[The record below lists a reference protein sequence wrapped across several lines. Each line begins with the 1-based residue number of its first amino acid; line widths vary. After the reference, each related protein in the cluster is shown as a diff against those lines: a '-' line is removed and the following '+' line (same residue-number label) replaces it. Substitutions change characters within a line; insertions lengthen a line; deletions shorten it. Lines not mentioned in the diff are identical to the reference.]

1 MDQMALWLLRCTGF
15 VVAGGLACG
24 QAVRIYSEFQ
34 RVDPFG
40 NILAVDKTP
49 RPREILSP
57 AVVRS
62 AFASFHLAVSVPG
75 GAPFSLFFGQNPE
88 GTLQITV
95 YKEVYVKRGQAW
107 IPDGLERLSIGKEG
121 LVSDP
126 GPRLPGQTTLL
137 YWLDLWVPPAT
148 PVERIRLEAQVNVG
162 DKWVVYPMEIRVE
175 EPVLPA
181 VVGPA
186 DTLAAVD
193 APADASARGPL
204 RGYLCGTFKNEA
216 PGPLTIRR
224 LIRRNARQDLALAR
238 LLESKAGRNVLTA
251 GLLRLL
257 APGAEL
263 KAWCEAPVF
272 PQGQGAEWYLRV
284 RDFLYRSASLPYP
297 LSEPGVKVTIT
308 PVEKQP

>member
-1 MDQMALWLLRCTGF
+1 MDRMTLWLLRCVGS
-15 VVAGGLACG
+15 LMACG
-24 QAVRIYSEFQ
+24 LLWGQSVRVYSEFQ

-40 NILAVDKTP
+40 KILTVDKAP

-57 AVVRS
+57 AVVRN
-62 AFASFHLAVSVPG
+62 ACASFHLAVSVAAG
-75 GAPFSLFFGQNPE
+75 VPFSLLFGQNPE

-95 YKEVYVKRGQAW
+95 YKEVYAKRGAAW
-107 IPDGLERLSIGKEG
+107 IPDGLERLSISKDG

-148 PVERIRLEAQVNVG
+148 PVERVRLEAQLNVG
-162 DKWVVYPMEIRVE
+162 DSWVIYAMEIRVE

-186 DTLAAVD
+186 DTLGPVD

-204 RGYLCGTFKNEA
+204 RGYLCGTFKSEA
-216 PGPLTIRR
+216 QGPLTIRR
-224 LIRRNARQDLALAR
+224 LVRRNARQDMALAR
-238 LLESKAGRNVLTA
+238 LIESKAGRNVLTA

-263 KAWCEAPVF
+263 KAWCEAPLF
-272 PQGQGAEWYLRV
+272 PQDQGAEWYLRV

-297 LSEPGVKVTIT
+297 PSEPGVKVTVT